1 MTHND
6 WMRDQA
12 HFALCFERN
21 SLEKEVYKLNQRNA
35 ELVRVNVVA
44 EYAQRNDHQL
54 EKVKAGMLEAVREL
68 SELKQKALTK
78 IKSLEEELRECKR
91 IILQKDRKIQ
101 EDRNYFTA
109 VMASL
114 SPEVSEPESNR
125 IPESVLRRLEST
137 QTRPQSRPS
146 QLPSYRYYYD

>member
-1 MTHND
+1 
-6 WMRDQA
+6 MRDQA
-12 HFALCFERN
+12 HFAICFERN

-54 EKVKAGMLEAVREL
+54 EKVKAKMLEAVREL
-68 SELKQKALTK
+68 SELKQTALTK

-101 EDRNYFTA
+101 EDREDRNYFTA
-109 VMASL
+109 VIASL
-114 SPEVSEPESNR
+114 SPEVSEPKSNR